1 MKSQTSLMAYIQDL
15 LGEDFN
21 IALFFS
27 IVRKS
32 LIWILLLVLIG
43 LTSVWLYLRY
53 TLPNYQAT
61 STLMLKR
68 EQTAQQTMREQLLG
82 PENNVLGSS
91 VEEASRE
98 IQLVKSKY
106 FIQRVIKGLPF
117 DVSYFREGRTKFV
130 SSEVYTATPFKV
142 NVLEIK
148 SPDVYGQDIY
158 VELLNDK
165 SFILRYKL
173 QEQDY
178 REILSYDNFFETPFF
193 EIRISLSALAK
204 ANLKEH
210 IGKVYFFRIN
220 DIERYSEYLSQRITV
235 VPLDPSTKTISISY
249 QDKNRSKASD
259 LVNALSKEF
268 VQYDIERQSESAQQ
282 ILSFL
287 ESEIDSFS
295 DDLREY
301 SDSLKQFRLDKSFL
315 DPEQEMQSLTSNLRG
330 LEQQKLQYLLEIK
343 LINWFSNYMSNL
355 TDIESVSVG
364 LLGTELGVVSQ
375 YVANIKGMERDK
387 EELLMNVSPNHPGVK
402 LIDENIIR
410 TKNEMSMDLDNVLI
424 QKNYRLESIDE
435 QYYKYLGRLL
445 VLPEEQAEYAR
456 LKSAYESMANY
467 YQLLVDKQTDYKV
480 AKAGMVSDYMV
491 LSTAM
496 PPQEPI
502 GPKSSFLWTLAA
514 SAALLLGLILI
525 VVRYMLHN
533 TIISVETIQKNTKA
547 SMLGIV
553 PTVFTDIPLSG
564 IVVTQNPKSI
574 ITEAFRVIRNNLQ
587 FISNTP
593 GPKTLAI
600 TSTISG
606 EGKTFTSINL
616 GAILSLLDKRVIIL
630 DVDMRRPRL
639 SKIFNVDN
647 TGGMSTILIGRDK
660 VDECIR
666 KTELKNFDFITSGP
680 IPPNPAELILSERL
694 NEMVD
699 YLKTKYDYIIFDTP
713 PLGLVTDGFEVI
725 KNVDYPIYVFR
736 AEYSSKSFIS
746 NLDKLINENKVM
758 NLSVVLNDVGRGV
771 SGYSYG
777 SYNYKYGYSYGYL
790 YTYKDS
796 GYYTDETIM
805 KKSFLKKLFKKS

>member
-32 LIWILLLVLIG
+32 VIWIVLMMLIG
-43 LTSVWLYLRY
+43 LTSVWLYQRY
-53 TLPNYQAT
+53 TLPTYSST

-68 EQTAQQTMREQLLG
+68 EKSMKDQLLG
-82 PENNVLGSS
+82 IETENVLASS
-91 VEEASRE
+91 VEEASME

-106 FIQRVIKGLPF
+106 FVQRVISKLPF
-117 DVSYFREGRTKFV
+117 DVSYYREGRTKFV
-130 SSEVYTATPFKV
+130 SSEIYTATPFYV
-142 NVLEIK
+142 SVSEIK
-148 SPDVYGQDIY
+148 TPQVYGKDIF
-158 VELLNDK
+158 VELLNEK
-165 SFILRYKL
+165 SFILRYDL
-173 QEQDY
+173 GDQNF
-178 REILSYDNFFETPFF
+178 REILNYDNLFSTPLFEV
-193 EIRISLSALAK
+193 RISLSALAK
-204 ANLKEH
+204 ANLDAH

-220 DIERYSEYLSQRITV
+220 DIERYSEVLAQKIQV
-235 VPLDPSTKTISISY
+235 VPIDPSTKTISISY
-249 QDKNRSKASD
+249 QDKNRVKASD

-268 VQYDIERQSESAQQ
+268 VVYDVERQAESAEQV
-282 ILSFL
+282 LSFL
-287 ESEIDSFS
+287 ESEIDSFD
-295 DDLREY
+295 DDLKSY
-301 SDSLKQFRLDKSFL
+301 SDTLKQFRLEKSFL
-315 DPEQEMQSLTSNLRG
+315 DPEEEMKSITMNLRG
-330 LEQQKLQYLLEIK
+330 LEQQKAQLLTDIK
-343 LINWFSNYMSNL
+343 LIKWFDNYLGNLSN
-355 TDIESVSVG
+355 IESVSSS
-364 LLGTELGVVSQ
+364 LLAGELSIAGS
-375 YVANIKGMERDK
+375 YVNEIKEMEKQK
-387 EELLMNVSPNHPGVK
+387 ELMLMNVSPSHPEVK
-402 LIDENIIR
+402 LTEEKILR
-410 TKNEMSMDLDNVLI
+410 TKNEMIADLDNVVV
-424 QKNYRLESIDE
+424 QKNYRLENLDE
-435 QYYKYLGRLL
+435 QYYKYLARLL
-445 VLPEEQAEYAR
+445 VLPEEQEEYAR
-456 LKSAYESMANY
+456 LKSTYDAMANY
-467 YQLLVDKQTDYKV
+467 YQLLVDKRTDYKL

-491 LSTAM
+491 LSTAT
-496 PPQEPI
+496 PSQEPI
-502 GPKSSFLWTLAA
+502 GPKSTFLWTIAVA
-514 SAALLLGLILI
+514 AALALGFILI

-547 SMLGIV
+547 SVLGIV

-606 EGKTFTSINL
+606 EGKTFTSINT

-647 TGGMSTILIGRDK
+647 TSGMSTILIGRDK
-660 VDECIR
+660 VDDCIR
-666 KTELKNFDFITSGP
+666 RTELKNFDFVTSGP

-694 NEMVD
+694 KEMVA

-736 AEYSSKSFIS
+736 AEYSSKSFIG
-746 NLDKLINENKVM
+746 NLDKLISENKVN

-796 GYYTDETIM
+796 GYYTDETNSR
-805 KKSFLKKLFKKS
+805 KSFLKKIFSKQK